1 MQYRFILK
9 EENGKIYETDWY
21 PMGDGT
27 KLSSMWFFWIT
38 NTKCEALRVEL
49 KGDEE

>member
-9 EENGKIYETDWY
+9 EENGRIYETDWY

-27 KLSSMWFFWIT
+27 GLSAMYFSYLHFRM
-38 NTKCEALRVEL
+38 EVLRVEL